1 MNMMRMPVFI
11 TSKGITFPATL
22 AVLALTVFNWN
33 ALAMELKVQITD
45 KRNQEAVAV
54 RCLVMDPQGVA
65 VNPEEKGLTAIE
77 GVDHFYAEGPF
88 TLDLETGLKY
98 RLHVDRGLTWLPAD
112 IVFSVTEAG
121 QKASLQVAPYV
132 NLAFNHWFSGDL
144 DLRVPIGRMPVI
156 LGSAD
161 LNVACQTV
169 PATEVA
175 LPEKKND
182 RGVVHHPGERAYSG
196 RDWDF
201 GDFNLLGS
209 LSAMSLD
216 ETPFNSSQLP
226 LLVKGKGL
234 GGFIEVVNPEGE
246 EVPVLAALGWVDL
259 MRVVGSRKSGEEV
272 WTEEQVMDR
281 FKAYYQY
288 LDCGFQIPI
297 RAASLAT
304 EKTLAPLD
312 RAGGARVFARI
323 FGGFSFGAFVKSLK
337 AGKSWATNGPIL
349 SLAVNGRDL
358 GEVHRSYAG
367 AKLKISYGARSKRPL
382 SRVELVYNG
391 EVVSSLPISATTDVT
406 LKDFEIVTNEGGW
419 IAARAFEAQVDSA
432 SPVRYAHTCPVYVL
446 STGVRWINKP
456 QAQKFADQIEQR
468 LNQLRNEIP
477 TPDATGAKVLGWYE
491 QARQK
496 YLKLLE

>member
-1 MNMMRMPVFI
+1 MMKIADFKEI
-11 TSKGITFPATL
+11 KGVLFYTPFLVLGFALFCPA
-22 AVLALTVFNWN
+22 

-45 KRNQEAVAV
+45 KRTREAVPV

-65 VNPEEKGLTAIE
+65 VRPEEKGLTVMD

-88 TLDLETGLKY
+88 TLNLETGLKY
-98 RLHVDRGLTWLPAD
+98 KLHVDRGLAWLPAD
-112 IVFSVTEAG
+112 VVFSVTEAG
-121 QKASLQVAPYV
+121 KTASLQVGPYV
-132 NLAFNHWFSGDL
+132 NLAYNHWFSGDM
-144 DLRVPIGRMPVI
+144 DLRVPVGRMPVI

-169 PATEVA
+169 PASEVT

-201 GDFNLLGS
+201 GDFNLLSS

-216 ETPFNSSQLP
+216 ETPFNASHLP
-226 LLVKGKGL
+226 SLSKGRGL
-234 GGFIEVVNPEGE
+234 GGFVEVVNPEGE
-246 EVPVLAALGWVDL
+246 EVPVMAALGWVDL
-259 MRVVGSRKSGEEV
+259 MRVVGPRKSGEEV

-281 FKAYYQY
+281 FKAYYRY

-297 RAASLAT
+297 SAASLGT
-304 EKTLAPLD
+304 EKSLSPLD
-312 RAGGARVFARI
+312 RAGGARVYARI

-367 AKLKISYGARSKRPL
+367 AKLKISYGARSRRPL

-391 EVVSSLPISATTDVT
+391 EVVSSLPISSTTDVT

-432 SPVRYAHTCPVYVL
+432 SPVRYAHTSPVYVL

-477 TPDATGAKVLGWYE
+477 TPDATGAKVLAWYE